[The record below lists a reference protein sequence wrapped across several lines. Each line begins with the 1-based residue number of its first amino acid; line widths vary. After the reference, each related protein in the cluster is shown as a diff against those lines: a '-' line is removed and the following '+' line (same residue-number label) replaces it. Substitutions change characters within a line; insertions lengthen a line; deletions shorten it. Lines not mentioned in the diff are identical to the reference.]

1 MNRRDFLR
9 TAGGATGAVAA
20 ATSTASAQNESGGGS
35 SGGGTTHTVEM
46 TDGLVFDP
54 ESIEIAPGDT
64 IEWPNVGSVG
74 HSVTF
79 YQDGIPDGATY
90 FASGG
95 FDSEEAAR
103 TGWNNGE
110 GNVAGGE
117 SVSHTF
123 ETLGTYEYFCIPHES
138 AGMVGEVVVTENPGS
153 GGGGGGG
160 GGEKEL
166 HSLGVPIQA
175 HWVGSATILGII
187 ATLVFTFYI
196 LKYGESPNTGNTG
209 GRD

>member
-9 TAGGATGAVAA
+9 TAGGATGVAA
-20 ATSTASAQNESGGGS
+20 AASATASAQEGEGGGGG
-35 SGGGTTHTVEM
+35 GGGTTTVDMTDALVYDPAEIQVAPGTTVEW
-46 TDGLVFDP
+46 V
-54 ESIEIAPGDT
+54 
-64 IEWPNVGSVG
+64 NVGGIG
-74 HSVTF
+74 HSVTM
-79 YQDGIPDGATY
+79 YEDSIPDGATY
-90 FASGG
+90 WASGG

-103 TGWNNGE
+103 SNYPDQGD
-110 GNVAGGE
+110 VAGGE

-123 ETLGTYEYFCIPHES
+123 ETLGEYEYMCIPHES
-138 AGMVGEVVVTENPGS
+138 AGMVGKVTVTENPSS

-166 HSLGVPIQA
+166 HDLGVPIQA

-187 ATLVFTFYI
+187 ATIVYTFYI

-209 GRD
+209 GRN

>member
-1 MNRRDFLR
+1 MNRRDFLQ

-20 ATSTASAQNESGGGS
+20 ATGTAAAQNE

-54 ESIEIAPGDT
+54 DSLTIAPGDT
-64 IEWPNVGSVG
+64 VEWPNVGSVG

-79 YQDGIPDGATY
+79 YDDGIPEGATY

-123 ETLGTYEYFCIPHES
+123 ETTGTYEYFCIPHES
-138 AGMVGEVVVTENPGS
+138 AGMVAEVVVTENPGS

-160 GGEKEL
+160 GEKEL
-166 HSLGVPIQA
+166 HDLGVPIQA